1 MRKGQKEEKET
12 KKGNDEREGESEIRY
27 YTEIELSRSLFRDS
41 ETGLL
46 FISSLYATRYLRYTP
61 IVLARN

>member
-12 KKGNDEREGESEIRY
+12 KEGNDEREGESEIRY